1 MIVPTLPALMLYS
14 PTQHFP
20 IFVNKSKQAV
30 LYSMS
35 KPLCVD
41 RKLWRDRRTDTF
53 ETIFYGKKW
62 RERRLCTNSESFS
75 LSSTPTP

>member
-1 MIVPTLPALMLYS
+1 MIVPTLPALTLYS

-35 KPLCVD
+35 KPPCVD
-41 RKLWRDRRTDTF
+41 QELWRDRRTDTF
-53 ETIFYGKKW
+53 ETILWQKMA
-62 RERRLCTNSESFS
+62 
-75 LSSTPTP
+75 

>member
-35 KPLCVD
+35 KPPCVD
-41 RKLWRDRRTDTF
+41 QELWRDRRTDTF
-53 ETIFYGKKW
+53 ETILWQKMA
-62 RERRLCTNSESFS
+62 
-75 LSSTPTP
+75 

>member
-1 MIVPTLPALMLYS
+1 MIVPTLPALTLYS

-35 KPLCVD
+35 KPPCVD
-41 RKLWRDRRTDTF
+41 QELWRDRRTDTF
-53 ETIFYGKKW
+53 ETI
-62 RERRLCTNSESFS
+62 L
-75 LSSTPTP
+75 

>member
-62 RERRLCTNSESFS
+62 RGHRLCTNSESLS
-75 LSSTPTP
+75 DSSTPIP